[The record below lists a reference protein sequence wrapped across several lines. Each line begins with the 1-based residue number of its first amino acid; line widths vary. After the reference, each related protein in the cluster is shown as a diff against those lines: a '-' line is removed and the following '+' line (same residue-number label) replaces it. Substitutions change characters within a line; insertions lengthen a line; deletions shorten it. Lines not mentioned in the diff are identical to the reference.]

1 MAHLP
6 IPVLNTA
13 NVAQLTNGEWT
24 AYLAD
29 VTAFEGAEEACLLA
43 ANPQGVF
50 PAQPAALTANPSTP
64 TTRLHAAML
73 VTAWLTQ
80 GRAMAVTAKTAV
92 ATAAAA
98 AAAAAQAQAAAV
110 QAAQGQQVVLGMNQ
124 LIQALQ
130 AIVPNLPAA
139 AQPAAGPAR
148 IKMALPKEY
157 TGNPREAKRFLHNCK
172 NYFTLNAMNAQ
183 QRVLFTLQ
191 LIEGNAA
198 HWKNT
203 ALNELDQNPPPLWH
217 NDWELFKGEF
227 HSHFADPGKR
237 EKALEKLIHGKVT
250 QVVSV
255 KRFLDEVVQTCQE
268 AGWTTEAQWK
278 DVARMGLKKEVTT
291 MIARAYPAT
300 WIDFRNRLI
309 EVDEEIQRLK
319 GWSDRTP
326 PKKTATSSS
335 SNSNV
340 KKEVR
345 PDNSK
350 FKLSDEEKKEHA
362 KQNLCFKC
370 HKKGHSSKDC
380 KGERTVYSEFK
391 KKKAQVSIVT
401 VHDNPKGKGKE
412 IAKIEEDEL
421 YKDEEDFPEGD

>member
-6 IPVLNTA
+6 IPVLTSA
-13 NVAQLTNGEWT
+13 NVAQLTNQEWAT
-24 AYLAD
+24 YLAD
-29 VTAFEGAEEACLLA
+29 VGVFEAAEEARLVA
-43 ANPQGVF
+43 ADPQGIF
-50 PAQPAALTANPSTP
+50 PAQPAALTAAPTTP

-73 VTAWLTQ
+73 ITAWLTQ
-80 GRAMAVTAKTAV
+80 GRAMAVTAETAV
-92 ATAAAA
+92 ATAAA
-98 AAAAAQAQAAAV
+98 AAAAAQAQAAAIL
-110 QAAQGQQVVLGMNQ
+110 AAQGQQVVPGMNQ

-139 AQPAAGPAR
+139 AQPAAGAAR

-157 TGNPREAKRFLHNCK
+157 TGNPREAKRFLRNCK
-172 NYFTLNAMNAQ
+172 NYFTLNTMNAQ

-191 LIEGNAA
+191 LIEGDAA

-217 NDWELFKGEF
+217 NNWELFQGEF
-227 HSHFADPGKR
+227 RSHFADPSER

-255 KRFLDEVVQTCQE
+255 KRFLDDVVQTCQE

-278 DVARMGLKKEVTT
+278 DVARMGLKKEVAT
-291 MIARAYPAT
+291 MIAGAYPAT

-309 EVDEEIQRLK
+309 EVDKEIQRLK

-326 PKKTATSSS
+326 PKKPSLSSS
-335 SNSNV
+335 SNTTA
-340 KKEVR
+340 KKETR

-350 FKLSDEEKKEHA
+350 FKLTNEDKKEHA
-362 KQNLCFKC
+362 EQNLCFKC

-380 KGERTVYSEFK
+380 KGERTVYADFK
-391 KKKAQVSIVT
+391 KKKAQVSAIT
-401 VHDNPKGKGKE
+401 THDDPKGKGKE
-412 IAKIEEDEL
+412 IAKIDEEEL
-421 YKDEEDFPEGD
+421 YEDEEDFPKGD

>member
-6 IPVLNTA
+6 IPVLNLA
-13 NVAQLTNGEWT
+13 NVAQLTNAEWA

-29 VTAFEGAEEACLLA
+29 VGVFEAAEEAHLHA

-50 PAQPAALTANPSTP
+50 PAQPVALTANPTTP
-64 TTRLHAAML
+64 TTCLHAAMI

-80 GRAMAVTAKTAV
+80 GRAMAVTAETAV
-92 ATAAAA
+92 ATATAAAA
-98 AAAAAQAQAAAV
+98 AALAQAAAV
-110 QAAQGQQVVLGMNQ
+110 QAAQGQQAVPGMNQ

-130 AIVPNLPAA
+130 AIVPNLPTV

-157 TGNPREAKRFLHNCK
+157 TGNPREAKRFLHNCE
-172 NYFTLNAMNAQ
+172 NYFTLNTMNAQ

-191 LIEGNAA
+191 LIKGDAA

-203 ALNELDQNPPPLWH
+203 ALNKLDQNPPPLWH

-227 HSHFADPGKR
+227 RSRFADPGER

-255 KRFLDEVVQTCQE
+255 KRFLDDVVQTCQE

-278 DVARMGLKKEVTT
+278 DVARMGLKKEVAT

-309 EVDEEIQRLK
+309 EVDKEIQHLK

-326 PKKTATSSS
+326 PKKTTSSS
-335 SNSNV
+335 LSNPNV

-345 PDNSK
+345 LDNSK
-350 FKLSDEEKKEHA
+350 FKLSDKEKKEHT

-380 KGERTVYSEFK
+380 KGKRTIYAEFK
-391 KKKAQVSIVT
+391 KKKAQVSAIAI
-401 VHDNPKGKGKE
+401 HNDPKGKGKE

-421 YKDEEDFPEGD
+421 YEDKEDFPEGD

>member
-6 IPVLNTA
+6 IPVLTAA
-13 NVAQLTNGEWT
+13 NVAQLTNGEWA

-29 VTAFEGAEEACLLA
+29 VATFEATEETHLHT

-50 PAQPAALTANPSTP
+50 PAQPAALTANPTTP
-64 TTRLHAAML
+64 TTCLHAAML

-80 GRAMAVTAKTAV
+80 GRAMAVTTETAV
-92 ATAAAA
+92 AIAAA

-110 QAAQGQQVVLGMNQ
+110 QVAQGQQVVPGMNQ

-139 AQPAAGPAR
+139 GQPAAGPAR

-157 TGNPREAKRFLHNCK
+157 TGNPREAKRFLHNCE

-191 LIEGNAA
+191 LIEGDAA

-227 HSHFADPGKR
+227 RSRFADPRER

-255 KRFLDEVVQTCQE
+255 KRFLNEVVQTCQE

-278 DVARMGLKKEVTT
+278 DVARMGLKKEVAT
-291 MIARAYPAT
+291 MIAGAYPAT

-326 PKKTATSSS
+326 PKKTAASSS
-335 SNSNV
+335 SSSNV

-362 KQNLCFKC
+362 EQNLCFKC

-380 KGERTVYSEFK
+380 KGERTIYSEFK
-391 KKKAQVSIVT
+391 KKKAQVSV
-401 VHDNPKGKGKE
+401 VSAHHDEPKGKGKE

-421 YKDEEDFPEGD
+421 YEDEGGFS

>member
-6 IPVLNTA
+6 IPVLTTA
-13 NVAQLTNGEWT
+13 NIAQLTNGEWA

-29 VTAFEGAEEACLLA
+29 VTAFETAEEACLLT

-80 GRAMAVTAKTAV
+80 GRAMAVTAETAV
-92 ATAAAA
+92 ATTAAAA
-98 AAAAAQAQAAAV
+98 AATQAQAAAV
-110 QAAQGQQVVLGMNQ
+110 QAAQGQQVVPGMNQ

-130 AIVPNLPAA
+130 AIVPNLPTA
-139 AQPAAGPAR
+139 AQLAAGPAR

-157 TGNPREAKRFLHNCK
+157 TGNPREAKRFLHNCE

-191 LIEGNAA
+191 LIEGDTA

-227 HSHFADPGKR
+227 HSCFTDPSER

-255 KRFLDEVVQTCQE
+255 KRFLDKVVQTCQE

-278 DVARMGLKKEVTT
+278 DVARMGLKKEVAT
-291 MIARAYPAT
+291 MIAGAYPAT
-300 WIDFRNRLI
+300 WINFRNCLI
-309 EVDEEIQRLK
+309 EVDEEIQHLK
-319 GWSDRTP
+319 GWTDRTP
-326 PKKTATSSS
+326 PM
-335 SNSNV
+335 
-340 KKEVR
+340 
-345 PDNSK
+345 
-350 FKLSDEEKKEHA
+350 LW
-362 KQNLCFKC
+362 
-370 HKKGHSSKDC
+370 
-380 KGERTVYSEFK
+380 Y
-391 KKKAQVSIVT
+391 
-401 VHDNPKGKGKE
+401 
-412 IAKIEEDEL
+412 
-421 YKDEEDFPEGD
+421 